1 MKKKAVIIGA
11 GYGGLA
17 LAICWRKRDTRW
29 RYTKKIRQP
38 VGGFR
43 WSSKTD
49 LPSILARHG
58 I

>member
-11 GYGGLA
+11 GYGGQ
-17 LAICWRKRDTRW
+17 ICWRKRDTRW
-29 RYTKKIRQP
+29 RYTKRIRQP

-43 WSSKTD
+43 WSSKMD